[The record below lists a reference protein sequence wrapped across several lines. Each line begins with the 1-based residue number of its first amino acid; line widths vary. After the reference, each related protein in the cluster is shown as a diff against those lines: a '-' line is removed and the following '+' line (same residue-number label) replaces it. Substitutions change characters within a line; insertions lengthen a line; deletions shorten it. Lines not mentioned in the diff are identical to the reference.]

1 MNGGSPIP
9 PDIQKTTEADENAR
23 YPWVGWL
30 LLVVGVLLVAGGTVR
45 ACW

>member
-9 PDIQKTTEADENAR
+9 PDIQKTTWKDENAR

-30 LLVVGVLLVAGGTVR
+30 LLGVGVLLVAGGIVR